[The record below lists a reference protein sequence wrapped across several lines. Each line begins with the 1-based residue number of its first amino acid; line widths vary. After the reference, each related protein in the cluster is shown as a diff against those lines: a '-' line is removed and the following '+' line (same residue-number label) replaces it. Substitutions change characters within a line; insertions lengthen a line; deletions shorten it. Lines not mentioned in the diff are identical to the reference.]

1 MRQQPIFL
9 PRTLGVALLLCIFHI
24 PAVMAAFRANTPIL
38 QGRRRT
44 TVPRIIVQQQRPAF
58 PLPTYTTTTT
68 TPTTTLRS
76 ASNDNNNSGNNQ
88 RAQDDFCVGD
98 TVVLGNSI
106 PNLSL
111 WQFQSYKIVSIYDQG
126 SISSS
131 GAVDD
136 GDAASSQDG
145 SVVQKIA
152 RTSLSQPVDP
162 PTFTRYLALYSE
174 KHHGQK
180 ELGQAGLNHNGQ
192 PVIVLPEEVD
202 LSSMKDEI
210 IDSVIMALPL
220 FAFWTALA
228 FRFAS
233 QYSER
238 TGGTA
243 SFVDAMLGR

>member
-1 MRQQPIFL
+1 MTIA
-9 PRTLGVALLLCIFHI
+9 TIAT
-24 PAVMAAFRANTPIL
+24 N
-38 QGRRRT
+38 RRIKT
-44 TVPRIIVQQQRPAF
+44 F
-58 PLPTYTTTTT
+58 
-68 TPTTTLRS
+68 
-76 ASNDNNNSGNNQ
+76 
-88 RAQDDFCVGD
+88 FCVGD

-111 WQFQSYKIVSIYDQG
+111 WQFQSYAIVSIYDQG

-131 GAVDD
+131 GAVEG
-136 GDAASSQDG
+136 GDAAGGQDS
-145 SVVQKIA
+145 SVVQKID
-152 RTSLSQPVDP
+152 RMSLSEPVDP
-162 PTFTRYLALYSE
+162 PTFTRYMALYSE

-180 ELGQAGLNHNGQ
+180 EPSQPGMNHNGQ

-202 LSSMKDEI
+202 LSSMKEEV